1 MDGWVGAWTGGRRAV
16 HLGNVADF
24 NEQFFAAGMDGAQR
38 ARRLRQAHHYAG
50 MATCYSPEPAL
61 VVLPGEVERDWIDW
75 LARELDWGPV
85 ELYSGVAPGE
95 TLARALAA
103 RPALAAR
110 IAGGPEPV
118 LAWGRTPAQGEGPE
132 GEGPELAAVRRYES
146 KAASH
151 RLFAGLAPDH
161 PGIVVPRQEQPDS
174 PRRTAR
180 RLTARAGR
188 GQTTVVKSPHGVG
201 GYGTVVV
208 TPQQLFAAGG
218 ARALL
223 RRLAREEV
231 LPPGGGLLLE
241 EYIDGGRA
249 DRLRD
254 LTFDAVIGEDGTV
267 HPVGVGAM
275 AVDGTRYQGVTVGP
289 GVVPPSAAATARRFG
304 RAVGER
310 LAAEGHRG
318 WYDVDFVTDRERR
331 LAPTETNLRLTG
343 PAIAFVLQARLDQVR
358 GPGHV
363 VRTLD
368 AMPLGAR
375 LSQQALHDH
384 LDRLRP
390 RCAALG
396 VTLLPLV
403 VTAGYDPEPAVG
415 LALAA
420 RGDAPDA
427 WASGAVEALDAAE
440 ALVGA
445 ANQAL
450 GRMFEALR

>member
-24 NEQFFAAGMDGAQR
+24 NEQFFAAGMDEEQR

-61 VVLPGEVERDWIDW
+61 VILPAEVEAAWIDW
-75 LARELDWGPV
+75 LAGELAWGPV

-110 IAGGPEPV
+110 IADGPEAVVP
-118 LAWGRTPAQGEGPE
+118 WGRTAAQGEGP
-132 GEGPELAAVRRYES
+132 GLAAVRRYES
-146 KAASH
+146 KAAAH
-151 RLFAGLAPDH
+151 GLFTELAPEH

-174 PRRTAR
+174 PRHTAR

-188 GQTTVVKSPHGVG
+188 GLTTVVKSPHGVG

-231 LPPGGGLLLE
+231 LPPGGALLLE

-249 DRLRD
+249 EHLRD

-275 AVDGTRYQGVTVGP
+275 DVDGTRYQGVTVGP
-289 GVVPPSAAATARRFG
+289 GVVPPGAAATAGRFG
-304 RAVGER
+304 LAVGER

-343 PAIAFVLQARLDQVR
+343 PAIAFVLRARLDRVR

-363 VRTLD
+363 IRTLD
-368 AMPLGAR
+368 GMPLGAR
-375 LSQQALHDH
+375 LSQEALHDH

-390 RCAALG
+390 RCTALG

-403 VTAGYDPEPAVG
+403 VTAGYEPEPVVG

-420 RGDAPDA
+420 RGAGTP
-427 WASGAVEALDAAE
+427 GAVEALDAAQ

>member
-1 MDGWVGAWTGGRRAV
+1 MDGWAGAWTGGRRAV

-24 NEQFFAAGMDGAQR
+24 NDQFLAAGMDAAQR

-50 MATCYSPEPAL
+50 MAACYSPEPAL
-61 VVLPGEVERDWIDW
+61 LVLPGEVERAWIDW
-75 LARELDWGPV
+75 LARELAWGPV
-85 ELYSGVAPGE
+85 ELYSGIAPGG
-95 TLARALAA
+95 TLAEALAA

-110 IAGGPEPV
+110 IAAGPGPV
-118 LAWGRTPAQGEGPE
+118 VAWGRTAAHGAGPA
-132 GEGPELAAVRRYES
+132 LAAVRRYES
-146 KAASH
+146 KAAAH
-151 RLFAGLAPDH
+151 RLFAELAPDH

-174 PRRTAR
+174 PRRAAR

-188 GQTTVVKSPHGVG
+188 GLTTVVKSPHGVG

-218 ARALL
+218 GRALL
-223 RRLAREEV
+223 RRLVRDEV
-231 LPPGGGLLLE
+231 LPPGGALLLE
-241 EYIDGGRA
+241 EYVDGGRA
-249 DRLRD
+249 EHLRD
-254 LTFDAVIGEDGTV
+254 LTFDAVIGEDGRV

-275 AVDGTRYQGVTVGP
+275 EVDGTRYLGVTVGP
-289 GVVPPSAAATARRFG
+289 GVVPPGAAATAERFG
-304 RAVGER
+304 LAVGER
-310 LAAEGHRG
+310 LAADGHRG

-343 PAIAFVLQARLDQVR
+343 PAIAFVLRARLDQVR
-358 GPGHV
+358 GPGHL

-368 AMPLGAR
+368 GMPLGAR
-375 LSQQALHDH
+375 LSQEALYDH

-390 RCAALG
+390 RCARLG

-403 VTAGYDPEPAVG
+403 VTAGYEPEPAVG

-420 RGDAPDA
+420 RAAADGAPNAAEAADAA
-427 WASGAVEALDAAE
+427 QALDAAE